1 MDTPL
6 EELDAEDPTLRPGSV
21 SSIAESDPHFDIVF
35 GCREDCES
43 GNRDHKERLRDKR
56 CITKSRDNNRYQ
68 ALGFQLLQLARAM
81 LAHAKRTGNHHTEI
95 FGRLL
100 VPESDSQTLPPTREG
115 LAVQQLRR
123 WSRAVY
129 QRDSG

>member
-1 MDTPL
+1 MRMDTPL

-95 FGRLL
+95 FGGPVRFF
-100 VPESDSQTLPPTREG
+100 VY
-115 LAVQQLRR
+115 LAVVVFIGCGRR
-123 WSRAVY
+123 
-129 QRDSG
+129 SGRRSGR